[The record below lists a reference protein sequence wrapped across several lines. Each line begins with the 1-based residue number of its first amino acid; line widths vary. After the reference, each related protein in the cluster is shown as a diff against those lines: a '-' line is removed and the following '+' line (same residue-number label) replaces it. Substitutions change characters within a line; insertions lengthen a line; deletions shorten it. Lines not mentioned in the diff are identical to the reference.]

1 MLCTALQLQ
10 WCFSRGL
17 CKVLDAHS
25 LKILFLSTSCSFC
38 SLPVIKNYL
47 MNKSGQI
54 QTMLRTGMFGKNF
67 GEETAVALLSTTLQT
82 NKPDFLS
89 KGSNATQPWKFTF
102 SKCYVASSSSPH
114 FLPGFVLY
122 LFQTPTRRWSS
133 VFLVPGKFFLMKK
146 YLKRWLHS
154 YGMGSSRGVCK
165 DFSLPALLQWRSQT
179 EMLI

>member
-1 MLCTALQLQ
+1 MLCRTLQLS
-10 WCFSRGL
+10 WCFSGGL

-25 LKILFLSTSCSFC
+25 LKILLLSTSCSFC

-89 KGSNATQPWKFTF
+89 KGSNATHPENSNSQNVTLL
-102 SKCYVASSSSPH
+102 
-114 FLPGFVLY
+114 LPLDPIFCLDFFGTCFRHL
-122 LFQTPTRRWSS
+122 LEDEA
-133 VFLVPGKFFLMKK
+133 LFFL
-146 YLKRWLHS
+146 
-154 YGMGSSRGVCK
+154 
-165 DFSLPALLQWRSQT
+165 SLVSFF
-179 EMLI
+179 